1 VRRQLSTGLVAALA
15 LCSSGAQ
22 AQAPAAATDLD
33 RFMATA
39 LQRRDIDK
47 KTLSDYV
54 LDEVETAE
62 LLGPGRVP
70 IVKLRR
76 EYTWFVRDGFHIR
89 SPLKFDG
96 VPIPEADRRAYEE
109 RWLRSEESRRKY
121 RTKREEKRAEEG
133 KGPSMSAPSINEPR
147 FVSESYFMDFKF
159 EPGNYYLAGKEK
171 IEGKDVLKIDYLPTK
186 LFNEGPDESDE
197 DARMRSEAAADQ
209 KKDEKEKQAK
219 AEDKQA
225 SDKKPT
231 KDEAKKPEDKKK
243 QDKPPKQ
250 ESDKDKK
257 LEEEIDRKMNKSSQV
272 SLWVDPQSHQIVK
285 YTFDNVWIDF
295 LPGAWLVRV
304 DDLRASMEMGQPFP
318 GIWLPRNMMIH
329 GGVTFALG
337 PVEVTYR
344 RDFSNYRRADVTS
357 KVTVPKKDGR

>member
-1 VRRQLSTGLVAALA
+1 VRRQLSFGLVAALA
-15 LCSSGAQ
+15 LCSPGAQ

-54 LDEVETAE
+54 LDEVETVE
-62 LLGPGRVP
+62 VLGPGQVP
-70 IVKLRR
+70 IARLRR

-109 RWLRSEESRRKY
+109 RWLRSEESRRKF

-133 KGPSMSAPSINEPR
+133 KGPSMGVPSINEPR

-159 EPGNYYLAGKEK
+159 DPGNYYLAGKERVD
-171 IEGKDVLKIDYLPTK
+171 GHDVLKIDYLPTK
-186 LFNEGPDESDE
+186 LFNEGPDDADE
-197 DARMRSEAAADQ
+197 DARIRDDEQKGKENRSADQ
-209 KKDEKEKQAK
+209 PSQ
-219 AEDKQA
+219 
-225 SDKKPT
+225 DKKA
-231 KDEAKKPEDKKK
+231 DRDDKKK
-243 QDKPPKQ
+243 PDKQEKAHKQ
-250 ESDKDKK
+250 ESDKEKQ
-257 LEEEIDRKMNKSSQV
+257 LEQDIDRKMNKSSQV
-272 SLWVDPQSHQIVK
+272 TLFVDPQTHQIVK
-285 YTFDNVWIDF
+285 YTFDNVWMDF
-295 LPGAWLVRV
+295 LPAGWLVRV

-318 GIWLPRNMMIH
+318 GVWLPRSMMIH

-337 PVEVTYR
+337 PVEVSYR

-357 KVTVPKKDGR
+357 KVTVPKKNGR

>member
-1 VRRQLSTGLVAALA
+1 MRRQLSFGLAAALA
-15 LCSSGAQ
+15 LCSPGAQ

-33 RFMATA
+33 RFMASA
-39 LQRRDIDK
+39 LLRRDIDK

-62 LLGPGRVP
+62 LLGPGQVP
-70 IVKLRR
+70 ILRMRR

-89 SPLKFDG
+89 SPLKVDG

-109 RWLRSEESRRKY
+109 RWLRSEESRRKF

-133 KGPSMSAPSINEPR
+133 KGPTMGVPSINEPR

-159 EPGNYYLAGKEK
+159 EPGNYYLAGKER
-171 IEGKDVLKIDYLPTK
+171 IDGHDVLKIDYLPTK
-186 LFNEGPDESDE
+186 LFNEGPDEADE
-197 DARMRSEAAADQ
+197 DARIRDEAEKDKDSKAGDTSQ
-209 KKDEKEKQAK
+209 NKKPDDKKTDDKKKEK
-219 AEDKQA
+219 D
-225 SDKKPT
+225 
-231 KDEAKKPEDKKK
+231 K
-243 QDKPPKQ
+243 QDKPRKQ
-250 ESDKDKK
+250 ESDKEKK
-257 LEEEIDRKMNKSSQV
+257 LEEDIDRKMNKSSQV
-272 SLWVDPQSHQIVK
+272 TLWVDPQSHQIVK

-318 GIWLPRNMMIH
+318 GVWLPRNMLIH

-337 PVEVTYR
+337 PVEVNYR

-357 KVTVPKKDGR
+357 KVTVPKKDAR